1 MPKKIINHLLHKKT
15 HKISKTIFSEI
26 MTYQPKTSENS
37 SIVDIKSVITGHPKT
52 SHKSSKTIR
61 QAIKVGSNSPLYG
74 DTKK

>member
-1 MPKKIINHLLHKKT
+1 
-15 HKISKTIFSEI
+15 

-37 SIVDIKSVITGHPKT
+37 GVVDIKSVITGHPET

-61 QAIKVGSNSPLYG
+61 QTIKVGSNSPLYS